1 MRQRLIY
8 FWCVCSALLLLS
20 MSSPAAAKKP
30 ARKKVAQLA
39 AIDDAESQLV
49 EIYKLIGQSR
59 TAQALRKAESLVA
72 RHPNFQ
78 LAQLA
83 YGDLLAIRTGPV
95 ETLGDVPARLRGA
108 SAETVSALREE
119 ARLRMQA
126 ALHPPQ
132 PGTVPS
138 QFVQLAPSTRHAI
151 AVDTSRA
158 RLYLFANTGSGMKLM
173 ADYYASIGKLGVGK
187 IVEGDR
193 RTPLGVYHIT
203 SNLNAKSLTS
213 FYGSGGL
220 VINYPNP
227 YDVHRGKTGG
237 GIWLHGTPAEQFARA
252 PKATD
257 GCVVL
262 ANPDLQQILNVV
274 EIRSTPVVIASS
286 LQWVT
291 PDSLSPRKRDFAQ
304 VLERW
309 RRTKAHGDIS
319 QLLAFYAPD
328 FTAGNK
334 SVADWRQ
341 VVGREL
347 TRARGRD
354 IQLKEVSH
362 VQWTEGADTMVVSFG
377 EVVKGESRGSVKQQ
391 YWIRQGEGWKILS
404 ETM

>member
-1 MRQRLIY
+1 MRQRSIY
-8 FWCVCSALLLLS
+8 FWCACSALLLLPL
-20 MSSPAAAKKP
+20 SSPASAKKP
-30 ARKKVAQLA
+30 LRKKVAQVA
-39 AIDDAESQLV
+39 ATDDAEAQLV

-59 TAQALRKAESLVA
+59 TAQALRKAETLVA

-95 ETLGDVPARLRGA
+95 EALGDVPARLRAA
-108 SAETVSALREE
+108 SPETVSTLREE

-151 AVDTSRA
+151 AVDTTRA
-158 RLYLFANTGSGMKLM
+158 RLYLFENTGSGMKLV

-187 IVEGDR
+187 IEEGDR

-203 SNLNAKSLTS
+203 SNLNARSLAS

-262 ANPDLQQILNVV
+262 ANPDLRQILNVV

-328 FTAGNK
+328 FTAGSK

-341 VVGREL
+341 LVGREL